1 MTNVQDVTTTTS
13 SAHSAPVIAPTSGL
27 RRQPSQARS
36 VARVQRM
43 LDTFERLVGEHGFDA
58 VSTTLVAEHAEV
70 SVGSLYQ
77 FFPDKKALAQALAT
91 RYLES
96 FTIKVGE
103 LFAAR
108 HFDTWLDAVD
118 PMVDL
123 YVGMQRAIPA
133 FRHIRFGD
141 PIDGQ
146 LLNDANDN
154 NDVITAKVE
163 AVIEGIVGGFEDPA
177 TAGHMDPVLA
187 LGLALEAGDAVLKFA
202 FRLNP
207 LGDPALVE
215 VAKAVVRTV
224 LGSLD
229 LPPVPTT
236 RTINL
241 TEPVAATV
249 GAPAGGE

>member
-1 MTNVQDVTTTTS
+1 MTVQDQSTTS
-13 SAHSAPVIAPTSGL
+13 VATRSTPAVAPTSGL

-43 LDTFERLVGEHGFDA
+43 LDTFERLVGQHGFDA

-91 RYLES
+91 RYLET

-103 LFAAR
+103 LFAANQ
-108 HFDTWLDAVD
+108 FTSWLEAVD

-123 YVGMQRAIPA
+123 YVGMQREIPA

-146 LLNDANDN
+146 LLNETNDN

-163 AVIEGIVGGFEDPA
+163 AMIEGIVGGFEDPA
-177 TAGHMDPVLA
+177 VAGHMDPVLA

-207 LGDPALVE
+207 VGDPALVE
-215 VAKAVVRTV
+215 VAKEVVRTV
-224 LGSLD
+224 LGNLD
-229 LPPVPTT
+229 LPPIPAT
-236 RTINL
+236 RTIDL
-241 TEPVAATV
+241 TEPAPASV
-249 GAPAGGE
+249 GAAAGGE